1 MVPPEEGGCV
11 VSAQREEMVR
21 RVETRAGVGLL
32 YYELAAVLVAAQEQH
47 WLPRCQGETLSTDA
61 KQRRA
66 GADVEAL
73 KRSGEDAPAG
83 YPH

>member
-1 MVPPEEGGCV
+1 M
-11 VSAQREEMVR
+11 QREEMVR
-21 RVETRAGVGLL
+21 RVETGAGVGLL
-32 YYELAAVLVAAQEQH
+32 HHEFTAVLVAAQEQH
-47 WLPRCQGETLSTDA
+47 WLPRRYGPALPRCQGEALSTDA

-73 KRSGEDAPAG
+73 KRSGEDAPTG